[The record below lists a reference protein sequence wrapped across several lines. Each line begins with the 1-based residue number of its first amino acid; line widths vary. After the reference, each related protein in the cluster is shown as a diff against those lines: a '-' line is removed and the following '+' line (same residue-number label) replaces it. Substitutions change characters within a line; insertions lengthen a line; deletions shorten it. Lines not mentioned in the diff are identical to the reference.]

1 MGLKEWEKW
10 KYRTRR
16 TALKNKSTPVKN
28 EEDLIFGSKET
39 EPQHIYQRLRLEFN
53 KVLTAINKDKRKTR
67 GQRRKITMN
76 SFRRFVK
83 TTVADQVNSDFNEWL
98 IGHLESSYYTKK
110 PEEKWQLYEDKCM
123 KYLTFLDYT
132 VLEAKGKSTDAKLA
146 EKDKEMEELKSKM
159 AQMNEMITDMREQGM
174 FDTLRRLESELRTDP
189 TNQDIKM
196 KLEQHKKT
204 ARGLIAKGQMSN
216 ELDAYG
222 EVKALAT
229 NIDTIPKVEATDM

>member
-1 MGLKEWEKW
+1 
-10 KYRTRR
+10 
-16 TALKNKSTPVKN
+16 
-28 EEDLIFGSKET
+28 
-39 EPQHIYQRLRLEFN
+39 
-53 KVLTAINKDKRKTR
+53 
-67 GQRRKITMN
+67 
-76 SFRRFVK
+76 
-83 TTVADQVNSDFNEWL
+83 
-98 IGHLESSYYTKK
+98 
-110 PEEKWQLYEDKCM
+110 
-123 KYLTFLDYT
+123 
-132 VLEAKGKSTDAKLA
+132 
-146 EKDKEMEELKSKM
+146 MEELKSKM